1 MTSTIGSFDEQS
13 QTSRDPQDPIPTPW
27 ESFSAI
33 AELIYRHKVGV
44 VVERGTPETSLGTD
58 LAVYAAEAGI
68 PTLLCTPRRPPH
80 VPPLLLVD
88 THAHPTSSRINERLQ
103 AQHRGKEFGF
113 LVVEDY
119 ERMSPDEYP
128 YVGTGTTRST
138 TWTTNPPRRR
148 KSCCGPSRCSG
159 PACLPCSPPL
169 LPTTPD
175 TSRSLLE
182 TFPAEHPASVLT
194 DACKPVLTLHRTDLR
209 TVQARVDLSSTPG
222 AQLVTLLW
230 PTVPA
235 MRTLAELRQSLTA
248 YGAAGDRDRFDTEL
262 DAIALDDLDQ
272 ISGIVQTY
280 RQRVIQRTA
289 AAILPAQATDEPDDH
304 QG

>member
-1 MTSTIGSFDEQS
+1 M
-13 QTSRDPQDPIPTPW
+13 
-27 ESFSAI
+27 
-33 AELIYRHKVGV
+33 
-44 VVERGTPETSLGTD
+44 
-58 LAVYAAEAGI
+58 
-68 PTLLCTPRRPPH
+68 
-80 VPPLLLVD
+80 D

-128 YVGTGTTRST
+128 YVDRYDPIDDLDYEPPTPAEELLRAVQMLRTSVPSLFTT
-138 TWTTNPPRRR
+138 
-148 KSCCGPSRCSG
+148 
-159 PACLPCSPPL
+159 A